1 MRIAMYYSNK
11 DVRLEEM
18 PRPHIGPGELL
29 VRVMASGICGSDVL
43 EWYRLNKV
51 PLVLGH
57 EIAGTIEEAGD
68 GVKKYKKGDRI
79 AASHHV
85 PCGKCHYCL
94 SGHQTVCDTLRKT
107 NFDPGGFAEFVRI
120 PRINI
125 EEGGVYDLPDEVS
138 FEEATFIEPLA
149 CVLRGQRLAGLRK
162 DQTVLVIG
170 SGISGLLHIQLARLK
185 GARRII
191 ATDIAKYHLEAAKR
205 FGADFSFDA
214 KEYTPQGLKDINN
227 GLLADVVILCAG
239 AKSAVEQAL
248 QSVERGGIVLF
259 FAAAEKGLPVP
270 SSINDIFW
278 RSEVTLTSSYA
289 ATPAEHIES
298 LEMIRTRK
306 INVNDMI
313 THRFGLSEAG
323 EGFKVV
329 SEAKDSIKV
338 IIEPQR

>member
-1 MRIAMYYSNK
+1 MRVAMYYSNK

-18 PRPHIGPGELL
+18 PKPHIGAGELL

-57 EIAGTIEEAGD
+57 EIAGVIEEAGD
-68 GVKKYKKGDRI
+68 GVKKYKKGGRV

-120 PRINI
+120 PKINI
-125 EEGGVYDLPDEVS
+125 EQGGIYDLPETVS

-149 CVLRGQRLAGLRK
+149 CVLRGQRLTGVRK

-170 SGISGLLHIQLARLK
+170 SGISGLLHIQLARLN

-191 ATDIAKYHLEAAKR
+191 ATDIAKYRLEAAKR

-214 KEYTPQGLKDINN
+214 REYTPQGLKDINN
-227 GLLADVVILCAG
+227 GLLADIVILCAG

-248 QSVERGGIVLF
+248 QSVERGGTVLF
-259 FAAAEKGLPVP
+259 FAAVEKGLTAP

-289 ATPAEHIES
+289 ATPDEHIES
-298 LEMIRTRK
+298 LEMIRGHK
-306 INVNDMI
+306 INVKGMI
-313 THRFGLSEAG
+313 THRFGLPEAG
-323 EGFKVV
+323 EGFRVV
-329 SEAKDSIKV
+329 SEAKDSMKV